1 MADDDPYRT
10 FRPRAVRVV
19 IPLLLVAWLGGSAVL
34 IVTMVRYSAD
44 YTAQIMSVAFI
55 LALAVVFLLRVLAV
69 RAVPQAKGLR
79 VYNIVLR
86 HYLPWERIVSV
97 RFGDR
102 PWVQLDISDG
112 TVLSVMAVQRADG
125 HYARAE
131 ASRLAALVTAHE
143 GRNEHPGGSRGQE

>member
-1 MADDDPYRT
+1 MSNDDPFRT

-19 IPLLLVAWLGGSAVL
+19 IPLLLAAWIGGSTFL
-34 IVTMVRYSAD
+34 IVTMLRYQAD
-44 YTAQIMSVAFI
+44 YTTHITAIVI
-55 LALAVVFLLRVLAV
+55 LLVLAVTFLVRVLLV
-69 RAVPQAKGLR
+69 RAVPDRQGLR

-125 HYARAE
+125 TYARGE
-131 ASRLAALVTAHE
+131 ASRLAALVAAHE
-143 GRNEHPGGSRGQE
+143 ARDVDPGDSRG